1 REVAAGQAVA
11 VPGHP
16 ELAAEVE
23 ELLERQRHLV
33 AWAGHADQRAGAGE
47 VAAPERLEQR
57 VGATDRLER
66 VVDAVAAGDLFDP
79 RDRVTRA
86 RIHDV
91 RRAELLGPAQL
102 PRVDVDTD
110 DRRGACQARAL
121 DDAGADAAAAEDG
134 DARAGL
140 DVGGAQHRAD
150 ARHHAAADQA
160 HLLGRQLLRHRHCLL
175 RGDDGVG
182 AEGADA
188 EHRLEQRAVLAV
200 HALLGVQAGGT
211 QVRLAPPAEAA
222 VAARRPP
229 GQDDVVADG
238 WRRHAWTDLL
248 DDARALVPEQER
260 EPWPGPHLH
269 VQVGVAH
276 AARADAH
283 EHLARSGVV
292 DRHLLEP

>member
-1 REVAAGQAVA
+1 
-11 VPGHP
+11 
-16 ELAAEVE
+16 
-23 ELLERQRHLV
+23 
-33 AWAGHADQRAGAGE
+33 
-47 VAAPERLEQR
+47 
-57 VGATDRLER
+57 
-66 VVDAVAAGDLFDP
+66 
-79 RDRVTRA
+79 
-86 RIHDV
+86 
-91 RRAELLGPAQL
+91 
-102 PRVDVDTD
+102 
-110 DRRGACQARAL
+110 
-121 DDAGADAAAAEDG
+121 
-134 DARAGL
+134 
-140 DVGGAQHRAD
+140 
-150 ARHHAAADQA
+150 RHHAAADQA

-292 DRHLLEP
+292 DRHPLQPRRLLRHARDHALPGHHGFPSVAAWKHYTRAVHRTIHRLLLWLWRWLPLTPRMRYRLEWL

>member
-102 PRVDVDTD
+102 PR
-110 DRRGACQARAL
+110 
-121 DDAGADAAAAEDG
+121 ADAAAAEDG
-134 DARAGL
+134 DARAWL

-160 HLLGRQLLRHRHCLL
+160 HLLGRQLLRHRHRLL

-188 EHRLEQRAVLAV
+188 EHRLEQRAV
-200 HALLGVQAGGT
+200 
-211 QVRLAPPAEAA
+211 
-222 VAARRPP
+222 
-229 GQDDVVADG
+229 
-238 WRRHAWTDLL
+238 
-248 DDARALVPEQER
+248 
-260 EPWPGPHLH
+260 
-269 VQVGVAH
+269 
-276 AARADAH
+276 
-283 EHLARSGVV
+283 
-292 DRHLLEP
+292 